1 MQQHLEDVIA
11 PVLRAWNIFGREDL
25 SGDGQ
30 AARAELSAF
39 LAAATADSDRF
50 NEKREVHFERLIA
63 RGQEPIRLTKSK

>member
-11 PVLRAWNIFGREDL
+11 PVLRAWNVFGREDL

-30 AARAELSAF
+30 AARDELNAF
-39 LAAATADSDRF
+39 LETETANSVRF
-50 NEKREVHFERLIA
+50 NEKREAHFDRLIA